1 MGAGGVPFQS
11 DWKYLDCGFG
21 RSMAEGQLLLLHD
34 SFFLR
39 CQECGDH
46 LTFPFLRL
54 LGRIFVSSASGSGN
68 RDNDDDNATLQ
79 YRSQYCNVVHG
90 SMHARSRARWLSK
103 STPLHP
109 LASAATGFICWW
121 RRTRIFHSFHFSPSS
136 SCLKAPK
143 ASLSLTGLGSGSL
156 VWKDE
161 DRRRRR
167 RRLR

>member
-1 MGAGGVPFQS
+1 
-11 DWKYLDCGFG
+11 
-21 RSMAEGQLLLLHD
+21 MAEGQLLLLHD

-90 SMHARSRARWLSK
+90 SMLAHGLAGCRSRRR
-103 STPLHP
+103 
-109 LASAATGFICWW
+109 FIPW
-121 RRTRIFHSFHFSPSS
+121 P
-136 SCLKAPK
+136 
-143 ASLSLTGLGSGSL
+143 
-156 VWKDE
+156 
-161 DRRRRR
+161 
-167 RRLR
+167 RLRQVSFVGGGEQGYFTHSTSVHPRLV